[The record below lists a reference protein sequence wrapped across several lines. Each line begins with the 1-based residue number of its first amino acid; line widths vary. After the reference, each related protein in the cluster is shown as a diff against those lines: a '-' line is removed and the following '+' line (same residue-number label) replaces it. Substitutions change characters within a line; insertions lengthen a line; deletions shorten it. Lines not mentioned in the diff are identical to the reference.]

1 MKFKAYIQNKLAGI
15 VDLIWEQEMPV
26 PGRYTVLPSGK
37 VELLFPVCP
46 IESLD
51 AVRIAPRDN
60 PVNNHSCFLSGLH
73 TRPLKMTFER
83 FHAFGV
89 QMRPVAVK
97 ALFGIPLFKIR
108 DYFVEGDAILD
119 TIRMLEDRLYSRDGF
134 MEKAKWLESYLL
146 KKMNETADLHIA
158 INLDQAIG
166 RYHTR
171 KHKPSSKTMEN
182 LMGYS
187 RTQTY
192 RLFNDW
198 FGISAHSYQKLVQ
211 FIRSVETLHNR
222 DVKLIDAGLDNG
234 YYDQSHFVHTFQDF
248 AGMTPGEYRR
258 QMSPFPGQ
266 IFG

>member
-1 MKFKAYIQNKLAGI
+1 
-15 VDLIWEQEMPV
+15 
-26 PGRYTVLPSGK
+26 
-37 VELLFPVCP
+37 
-46 IESLD
+46 
-51 AVRIAPRDN
+51 
-60 PVNNHSCFLSGLH
+60 
-73 TRPLKMTFER
+73 
-83 FHAFGV
+83 
-89 QMRPVAVK
+89 MRPVAVK

-108 DYFVEGDAILD
+108 DYFVEGDAFLD
-119 TIRMLEDRLYSRDGF
+119 TIRMLEDRLNSRDGF

-234 YYDQSHFVHTFQDF
+234 YYDQSHFVHTFQGF
-248 AGMTPGEYRR
+248 AGMTPGEYPR
-258 QMSPFPGQ
+258 QMSAVPGQ